1 MTIEPFI
8 LRQYGLGALVSRRDP
23 IVTFLL
29 RLIKNTTIT
38 SSPDDRPLSPTPP
51 LKPHSDQAKVAVVE
65 VKD

>member
-1 MTIEPFI
+1 
-8 LRQYGLGALVSRRDP
+8 LRAHVSGTDP
-23 IVTFLL
+23 IGTFLL
-29 RLIKNTTIT
+29 RLIKNTIIT